1 MPIPRWAFVFTRCVS
16 TLTDVLWMILTSW
29 HINNLMAQCTAKSKR
44 SGERCK
50 QPAMHGR
57 DVCYMHGGK
66 TPRGAASPHIK
77 SGRWSKDLPTRLAA
91 RYAETEHDAELMSLR
106 QDIRLIDALILQN
119 FENLESGESAAAW
132 EAMRKAVD
140 NIEDGILAEQEGR
153 VNAALRSMRDVI
165 DRRILHYATETE
177 IRSKLEQRR
186 RLVETEHRMLL
197 AGENAITIEQAMLM
211 VGALAGILKAH
222 IHDANVLTA
231 IQQDIR
237 QITHRQDVSRIG

>member
-1 MPIPRWAFVFTRCVS
+1 
-16 TLTDVLWMILTSW
+16 
-29 HINNLMAQCTAKSKR
+29 
-44 SGERCK
+44 
-50 QPAMHGR
+50 
-57 DVCYMHGGK
+57 
-66 TPRGAASPHIK
+66 
-77 SGRWSKDLPTRLAA
+77 
-91 RYAETEHDAELMSLR
+91 MSLR

-140 NIEDGILAEQEGR
+140 NMEDGILAEQEGR

-186 RLVETEHRMLL
+186 RLVETENRMLL
-197 AGENAITIEQAMLM
+197 AGEQAMTIEQAMLL

-222 IHDANVLTA
+222 IHDAPTLTK
-231 IQQDIR
+231 IQTDIGLLISASEVAR
-237 QITHRQDVSRIG
+237 